1 MICNICGKDFDEKEL
16 NLKKTEDGMEYYT
29 CNHCENE
36 GVVIESN
43 EEYHIC
49 MECGHPHTKDEF
61 TGICKFCE
69 QKEKFETVDL
79 TDVEIQLLDTNPS
92 ILYVEKFGKDAAQ
105 HIVNWKE
112 SEEKKKTD
120 IRHKRDRYIDTTFVV
135 GIILGYILLEINI
148 SKYINQKSLFVALL
162 IPTIL
167 VIITAP
173 VFKKID
179 RKPRQKPLPI
189 WLTLVIMAILTDIYY
204 IITKLF
210 A

>member
-36 GVVIESN
+36 GVVIYDTK
-43 EEYHIC
+43 EYYIC

-69 QKEKFETVDL
+69 QKDSFTKVNL
-79 TDVEIQLLDTNPS
+79 TEVEEQLLDTNPS
-92 ILYVEKFGKDAAQ
+92 ILYVEKLGEEAAK
-105 HIVNWKE
+105 HIVGWKE
-112 SEEKKKTD
+112 SAEKKKTD
-120 IRHKRDRYIDTTFVV
+120 MRHKRDRYIDTTFVV

-148 SKYINQKSLFVALL
+148 RNHINQKGLFLLLL

-179 RKPRQKPLPI
+179 RMPDKKPLPI
-189 WLTLVIMAILTDIYY
+189 WLTLVIMAIFTDIFY